1 MYYSNLH
8 SYKPQAK
15 RSRNSSGEPTYLPLH
30 HMKFLCISLSLL
42 GSLARSAAFQ
52 TVHQNPSS
60 FALRVP
66 ATTSRGIL
74 GRAKPKSRATASA
87 LFSTNLSFETRQKCW
102 RPTIED
108 VERISYGKPAK
119 KKGTGSRGVPHRLN
133 EEERLLF
140 DKARQRGFLE
150 IIGSGWRSQRSDAP
164 LVNSYRSLCDAR
176 GQVCITLHKGNTG
189 LDELVVDFSPLRLP
203 ESFQQLEKD
212 MIDFVG
218 LPSLYKAS
226 DEQEDVDVNESEVD
240 NADAVEAKLG
250 DEDPWDSRPIYQLPT
265 YIISWEIQRT
275 EGKALGKKLAKEFE
289 TIEATASKS
298 KKPNHVKPGK
308 NRRSGGYGIG

>member
-1 MYYSNLH
+1 MLLLLTFVQP
-8 SYKPQAK
+8 KL
-15 RSRNSSGEPTYLPLH
+15 SRNRIDQPTYLPLN

-42 GSLARSAAFQ
+42 GSLGRIAAFQ

-60 FALRVP
+60 FAPRAP
-66 ATTSRGIL
+66 TTTTSRGIL
-74 GRAKPKSRATASA
+74 GRARPKSRATASA

-108 VERISYGKPAK
+108 VERISWGKPAK

-140 DKARQRGFLE
+140 DQARQRGFLE
-150 IIGSGWRSQRSDAP
+150 VVGSGWRSQRSDAP

-203 ESFQQLEKD
+203 ESFEQLEKD
-212 MIDFVG
+212 MIEFVG

-226 DEQEDVDVNESEVD
+226 DEHENVNVDESELD
-240 NADAVEAKLG
+240 NADAVEAKL

-265 YIISWEIQRT
+265 YIISWEIQRSD
-275 EGKALGKKLAKEFE
+275 GKALGKKLAKEFE

-308 NRRSGGYGIG
+308 NRSSGGYGIG